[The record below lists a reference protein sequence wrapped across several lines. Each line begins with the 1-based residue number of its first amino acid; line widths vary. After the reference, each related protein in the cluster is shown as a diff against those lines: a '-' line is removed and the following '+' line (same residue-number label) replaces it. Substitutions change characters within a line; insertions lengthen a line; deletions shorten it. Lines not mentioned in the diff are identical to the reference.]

1 MVTSPRATHP
11 AAFQGKCE
19 LAFGTLPA
27 DALEVAKFTVG
38 HLHFPLLMNG
48 PARHHGD
55 LDGC

>member
-1 MVTSPRATHP
+1 MVSSARHAPCC
-11 AAFQGKCE
+11 FQGKRE

-55 LDGC
+55 LDGR